1 MTPMNQGLR
10 AVGTVELGG
19 LKNPPSRKRIDYIIK
34 CAKELLP
41 HLGKHE
47 DEWLG
52 FRPTLPDFLPILGPS
67 LKNKNIIY
75 AFGHQHLGWT
85 LGAITGKIISKIV
98 AGEKTNLDLTPYSSK
113 DLIRKFLSKNYLA
126 YTFLTLAAL
135 FWSGN
140 FIIGK
145 FATLF
150 EVPPLT
156 LNFLRWVMVWFILI
170 PFTIKEILAKRNYIK
185 ENFLVISFMGIL
197 TISTFNSV
205 VYFALNYTQVIN
217 AVLMLAAIPPMIII
231 FSSIM
236 KIEKT
241 NMFQIS
247 GLILSIFGVGTI
259 ISNADIQKIISLTF
273 NIGDIWMLV
282 CVLSWSLY
290 STLLKKSK
298 LELSQ
303 FSLIQIMV
311 TVGLIFLF
319 PQFLYEKSIGLDLK
333 INKAFIFILTYVVIF
348 PAIAAYYCW
357 QKAIELIGP
366 NRSSMFIQL
375 MPLFSAVMAIIIFNE
390 KFELYHFAGAF
401 L

>member
-1 MTPMNQGLR
+1 M
-10 AVGTVELGG
+10 
-19 LKNPPSRKRIDYIIK
+19 
-34 CAKELLP
+34 
-41 HLGKHE
+41 
-47 DEWLG
+47 
-52 FRPTLPDFLPILGPS
+52 
-67 LKNKNIIY
+67 
-75 AFGHQHLGWT
+75 
-85 LGAITGKIISKIV
+85 
-98 AGEKTNLDLTPYSSK
+98 
-113 DLIRKFLSKNYLA
+113 SKNYIA

-170 PFTIKEILAKRNYIK
+170 PFTIKEILAKKNYIK
-185 ENFLVISFMGIL
+185 ENFFAIGIMGIL
-197 TISTFNSV
+197 SISTFNSV
-205 VYFALNYTQVIN
+205 VYFALNFTQVIN

-231 FSSIM
+231 FSSLM

-241 NMFQIS
+241 NIFQLS
-247 GLILSIFGVGTI
+247 GLFLSIFGVATI
-259 ISNADIQKIISLTF
+259 ISNADIQKIISLSF
-273 NIGDIWMLV
+273 NKGDIWMLV

-290 STLLKKSK
+290 STLLKKNK
-298 LELSQ
+298 FQLSQ

-311 TVGLIFLF
+311 TVGLIFLV
-319 PQFLYEKSIGLDLK
+319 PQFLYEKSIGLDIK
-333 INKAFIFILTYVVIF
+333 INKASILILFYVVIF

-375 MPLFSAVMAIIIFNE
+375 MPLFSAINGNYNFQRKISIIPFYWSIFYYIWYLFI
-390 KFELYHFAGAF
+390 K
-401 L
+401 